1 MFVKYVKITTMH
13 LVSET
18 VTYIFLFTALYI
30 EVFFLITYFEFREKE
45 RKIPAVGALDKWPSV
60 SVIVPVWNEG
70 TTVLKTIF
78 SLLELNYPKEKLSIF
93 IVDDGSTDKTWNV
106 IQRFSR
112 NKQIK
117 LLKKEN
123 GGKYTALNHAL
134 EFVDTELVGC
144 LDADSFVHPEALK
157 RIVVQFEDSEIMAV
171 TPSIKVFEP
180 KGLLGF
186 IQKAEYMMG
195 IFFRKI
201 FYYLNA
207 IYVTPGPFSIFR
219 KSVFDKLGNYK
230 HAYNTEDIEIA
241 LRMRKNNMKIGNVH
255 NAFIYTIPPANFL
268 SLYRQRLRWVYG
280 FLKNAID
287 YKDMFFRPQYGNLGM
302 IVLPAAGFSILST
315 MFFGAKIILSWINL
329 LLLKIEEISTIGLSF
344 HGFNLDFFYINTDII
359 VFISLIAIF
368 GTFFIIMTSRELAEE
383 KNRFGFDSILFLI
396 FYTLLTPIWMSK
408 AIYNVVLSKDTKW
421 R

>member
-1 MFVKYVKITTMH
+1 
-13 LVSET
+13 
-18 VTYIFLFTALYI
+18 
-30 EVFFLITYFEFREKE
+30 
-45 RKIPAVGALDKWPSV
+45 
-60 SVIVPVWNEG
+60 
-70 TTVLKTIF
+70 
-78 SLLELNYPKEKLSIF
+78 
-93 IVDDGSTDKTWNV
+93 
-106 IQRFSR
+106 
-112 NKQIK
+112 
-117 LLKKEN
+117 
-123 GGKYTALNHAL
+123 
-134 EFVDTELVGC
+134 
-144 LDADSFVHPEALK
+144 
-157 RIVVQFEDSEIMAV
+157 
-171 TPSIKVFEP
+171 
-180 KGLLGF
+180 
-186 IQKAEYMMG
+186 
-195 IFFRKI
+195 
-201 FYYLNA
+201 
-207 IYVTPGPFSIFR
+207 
-219 KSVFDKLGNYK
+219 
-230 HAYNTEDIEIA
+230 
-241 LRMRKNNMKIGNVH
+241 MRKNNMKIGNVH